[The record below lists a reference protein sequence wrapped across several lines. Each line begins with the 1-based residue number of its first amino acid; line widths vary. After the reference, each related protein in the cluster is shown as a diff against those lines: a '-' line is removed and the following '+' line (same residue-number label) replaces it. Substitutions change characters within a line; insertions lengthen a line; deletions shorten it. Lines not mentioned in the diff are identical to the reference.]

1 MCTSGASA
9 TLRQIQQPHAGE
21 VVKPRVQAGHLFIP
35 HGQHTGRV
43 RVITTLRMPPLAA
56 ARGSS
61 FSLFGPT
68 RRLDIKSA
76 SSAAYV
82 AAIEQAQARA
92 VSQLKA
98 AIPSARVQEHYEI
111 LLDGFTVSVP
121 VSKLPALRR
130 LSYVHKIYPSLSYTQ
145 NLNRSPGVIGATQY
159 SAATGDK
166 GDGIKVGI
174 VDDGIDAS
182 NRFFTPTGMK
192 YPIGFPKGGLKWTTP
207 KVIVARAYP
216 GPGSGRAG
224 RLPVDP
230 KASFH
235 ATHVSGIVAGDE
247 NTTAPAGRDHP
258 LTTGLSGVA
267 PHAWLGN
274 YRVFNAPS
282 PIGNIANTPEIVKAF
297 EDAVADGMDVINFS
311 GGGPQTDPVN
321 DAMYETVANVAN
333 AGVVPV
339 ISAGNDRE
347 DYGLGSAGSPG
358 TVPEAISVAAVS
370 NSQVFSPALTV
381 SAAGAP
387 AALARVPFLP
397 AAGMEAPQSWLTADH
412 TLVDIG
418 TLTTAQGQPVDR
430 KLCGAANDPSGFTTP
445 LTGKPLAGAIALISR
460 GDCSFVSKVGR
471 ARQAGAVGV
480 VIVDNRSGEA
490 NGIPIPLEI
499 PGGMISDADGAAL
512 RGYMATRGG
521 RSTIR
526 VGRSF
531 EDIATGRSGIITS
544 FSSAGPT
551 GYEHALK
558 PDVSAPGGAILS
570 STLPN
575 SGGPFAV
582 FDGTSMAAPH
592 VSGAAALLLERHPT
606 WSPQQVKS
614 ALMSTAGPAW
624 GDTFR
629 TQEASVLLEG
639 AGLINVP
646 AADDPKIFSNPA
658 SLSFGDVKPA
668 NGAVRKQMLFTVSDA
683 GGGAGTWTVELH
695 PQSASA
701 GASLELP
708 PVITVPPGG
717 SATLA
722 LAATATA
729 GAPTGDDTGFVILRQ
744 GAVARKIP
752 YAFFVSTPQL
762 PTIGSPSPM
771 RELQRGQT
779 KLGASRV
786 EVYRWPGSP
795 FGPPAS
801 YTGPSVDEGGVE
813 HTYVMHIG
821 EPVVNFGAAIEASE
835 PGSLVD
841 AWLLGSL
848 DENDVQG
855 YAGTPTNV
863 NSFTL
868 NYELNVGAAGA
879 VFPRPKTYYFSI
891 DSPTLPD
898 IDRTVGGQY
907 VLRSWINDVYP
918 PKVTLVTKRVAA
930 GRPTIVARVE
940 DVEPRPH
947 TMSGIDPTSLV
958 LAYRGVLLGASA
970 YDPAS
975 GIAVFSI
982 PSNAPALPARDV
994 PAITVAADY
1003 QESKNIVTPGG
1014 SILPNTTFK
1023 GMRLRVRK
1031 GPAVTWVFP
1040 TAGSCLR
1047 TEATLVVAA
1056 SSTGKVSR
1064 VQFFDGPR
1072 PIATVTR
1079 SSAGLYAAGWIL
1091 GKRVARGRH
1100 VLRAVV
1106 TGAGRQLAASRPVR
1120 ICGK

>member
-9 TLRQIQQPHAGE
+9 TLRQIQQPHSGE

-121 VSKLPALRR
+121 VSKLPALRK

-192 YPIGFPKGGLKWTTP
+192 YPLGFPKGGLKWTTP

-247 NTTAPAGRDHP
+247 GTTAPAGRDHP
-258 LTTGLSGVA
+258 ITTGLSGVA

-282 PIGNIANTPEIVKAF
+282 PVGNIANTPEIVKAF

-311 GGGPQTDPVN
+311 GGGPQTDPIN
-321 DAMYETVANVAN
+321 DAMYETVANVVN

-358 TVPEAISVAAVS
+358 TVPDAISV
-370 NSQVFSPALTV
+370 P
-381 SAAGAP
+381 P
-387 AALARVPFLP
+387 
-397 AAGMEAPQSWLTADH
+397 H
-412 TLVDIG
+412 
-418 TLTTAQGQPVDR
+418 R

-460 GDCSFVSKVGR
+460 GTCTFFSKVGR

-490 NGIPIPLEI
+490 NPIPIPLKV

-521 RSTIR
+521 RTTIR

-544 FSSAGPT
+544 FSVRRPDRLRARAQAGR
-551 GYEHALK
+551 L
-558 PDVSAPGGAILS
+558 GAGRRDPLVDAAELGRRCSPS
-570 STLPN
+570 STARAWLRR
-575 SGGPFAV
+575 
-582 FDGTSMAAPH
+582 TSRA
-592 VSGAAALLLERHPT
+592 AAALLLERHPS
-606 WSPQQVKS
+606 WSPAQVKS

-629 TQEASVLLEG
+629 T
-639 AGLINVP
+639 AGGFR
-646 AADDPKIFSNPA
+646 AAGGRRPDQRAGCRRPEIFSDPA
-658 SLSFGDVKPA
+658 SLSFGDIKPA
-668 NGAVRKQMLFTVSDA
+668 NGAARKQMLFTVQDA
-683 GGGAGTWTVELH
+683 GGGAGTWTVELR

-701 GASLELP
+701 GASL
-708 PVITVPPGG
+708 
-717 SATLA
+717 S
-722 LAATATA
+722 
-729 GAPTGDDTGFVILRQ
+729 
-744 GAVARKIP
+744 
-752 YAFFVSTPQL
+752 
-762 PTIGSPSPM
+762 
-771 RELQRGQT
+771 
-779 KLGASRV
+779 
-786 EVYRWPGSP
+786 
-795 FGPPAS
+795 
-801 YTGPSVDEGGVE
+801 
-813 HTYVMHIG
+813 
-821 EPVVNFGAAIEASE
+821 
-835 PGSLVD
+835 
-841 AWLLGSL
+841 
-848 DENDVQG
+848 
-855 YAGTPTNV
+855 
-863 NSFTL
+863 
-868 NYELNVGAAGA
+868 
-879 VFPRPKTYYFSI
+879 
-891 DSPTLPD
+891 
-898 IDRTVGGQY
+898 
-907 VLRSWINDVYP
+907 
-918 PKVTLVTKRVAA
+918 
-930 GRPTIVARVE
+930 
-940 DVEPRPH
+940 
-947 TMSGIDPTSLV
+947 
-958 LAYRGVLLGASA
+958 
-970 YDPAS
+970 
-975 GIAVFSI
+975 
-982 PSNAPALPARDV
+982 
-994 PAITVAADY
+994 
-1003 QESKNIVTPGG
+1003 
-1014 SILPNTTFK
+1014 
-1023 GMRLRVRK
+1023 
-1031 GPAVTWVFP
+1031 
-1040 TAGSCLR
+1040 SCR
-1047 TEATLVVAA
+1047 
-1056 SSTGKVSR
+1056 R
-1064 VQFFDGPR
+1064 
-1072 PIATVTR
+1072 
-1079 SSAGLYAAGWIL
+1079 
-1091 GKRVARGRH
+1091 
-1100 VLRAVV
+1100 
-1106 TGAGRQLAASRPVR
+1106 
-1120 ICGK
+1120 